1 MADVGEL
8 RNLSEKSDNLNI
20 NRKVVDK
27 LCLILYNKLT
37 KKPNT
42 SSLEERKEGQITP
55 LEYLYLVTR

>member
-8 RNLSEKSDNLNI
+8 HNLSEKSDNLNI

-27 LCLILYNKLT
+27 LRLILYNKLT

>member
-27 LCLILYNKLT
+27 LRLILYNKLT

>member
-27 LCLILYNKLT
+27 LHLILYNKLT